1 MIKDITIG
9 QYFPMGSVIHRLDPR
24 IKLLFTVVFIVMVF
38 LSNNFVTLFFNL
50 ILSAVII
57 ALSKIPLKTVIKGL
71 RPILL
76 IIVITSILQ
85 IAYVDSGIVL
95 VDFWKIKITSGGI
108 LTAVFMALR
117 ISLLIVMS
125 TMLTYTTS
133 PTSLTNGLDRTFAPL
148 QRIGIDFHTVTMIM
162 TIALR
167 FIPTLI
173 EEVDKIMSAQKS
185 RGAGFDQGNLMKRA
199 KALIPLFIPLLFNSI
214 RRAYELANAMTCR
227 CYNGGKGKTTM
238 NALKFKACDY
248 MSLIIMALFIGAVIT
263 LNIFCGEYNAEFTFN
278 LAI

>member
-9 QYFPMGSVIHRLDPR
+9 QYFPFDSFVHRLDPR
-24 IKLLFTVVFIVMVF
+24 IKLLFTVVYIVAAFV
-38 LSNNFVTLFFNL
+38 SNNFVSLLFCF
-50 ILSAVII
+50 II
-57 ALSKIPLKTVIKGL
+57 ACVVVAISKIPLKTVVKGL

-76 IIVITSILQ
+76 IVIITSLLQ
-85 IAYVDSGIVL
+85 IAYIKTGVPLIS
-95 VDFWKIKITSGGI
+95 FWKINITSGG
-108 LTAVFMALR
+108 LLSAVFMAIR
-117 ISLLIVMS
+117 ISLLILMS

-133 PTSLTNGLDRTFAPL
+133 PTSLTNGLERIFAPFKK
-148 QRIGIDFHTVTMIM
+148 IGIDFHTITMIM

-173 EEVDKIMSAQKS
+173 EETDKIMSAQKS
-185 RGAGFDQGNLMKRA
+185 RGANFENGNIIKRA
-199 KALIPLFIPLLFNSI
+199 KALVPIFIPLLFNSI

-238 NALKFKACDY
+238 NPLKMSGRDY
-248 MSLIIMALFIGAVIT
+248 FAIILTVLLIGGIIV

-278 LAI
+278 AAI

>member
-1 MIKDITIG
+1 MIKDITLG
-9 QYFPMGSVIHRLDPR
+9 QYFPMGSVIHKLDPR
-24 IKLLFTVVFIVMVF
+24 TKLLLTVVYIIAVF
-38 LSNNFVTLFFNL
+38 VSNNFISLFFCL
-50 ILSAVII
+50 FVGVGVI
-57 ALSKIPLKTVIKGL
+57 ALSKIPVKTVIKGL
-71 RPILL
+71 KPILL
-76 IIVITSILQ
+76 IITITSVLQ
-85 IAYVDSGIVL
+85 IAYVKTGVTL
-95 VDFWKIKITSGGI
+95 VDFWKIQITSGGV
-108 LTAVFMALR
+108 LTAIFMALR

-133 PTSLTNGLDRTFAPL
+133 PTSLTNGLDRIFAPFKK
-148 QRIGIDFHTVTMIM
+148 IGLDFHTVTMIM

-185 RGAGFDQGNLMKRA
+185 RGANFEQGSLMKRA

-238 NALKFKACDY
+238 NALKFAKHDY
-248 MSLIIMALFIGAVIT
+248 LTLLGVVVLVGVVVI

-278 LAI
+278 LAV

>member
-1 MIKDITIG
+1 MIKDITLG
-9 QYFPMGSVIHRLDPR
+9 QYFPMDSVVHKLDPR
-24 IKLLFTVVFIVMVF
+24 MKLLFVTSFIVMVF
-38 LSNNFVTLFFNL
+38 LSNNFISLAFCFGVTAL
-50 ILSAVII
+50 VIAI
-57 ALSKIPLKTVIKGL
+57 SKIPLKTVLKGL
-71 RPILL
+71 KPIIL
-76 IIVITSILQ
+76 IVVITSILQ
-85 IAYVDSGIVL
+85 IAYNDGGITLIDV
-95 VDFWKIKITSGGI
+95 WKIKITSGGV

-133 PTSLTNGLDRTFAPL
+133 PTSLTNGLDRIFAPFKK
-148 QRIGIDFHTVTMIM
+148 IGLDFHTITMIM

-185 RGAGFDQGNLMKRA
+185 RGANFEQGSIIKRA

-227 CYNGGKGKTTM
+227 CYNGGQGKTTM
-238 NALKFKACDY
+238 NALKFSKRDY
-248 MSLIIMALFIGAVIT
+248 LGLLAVILVIISIIL
-263 LNIFCGEYNAEFTFN
+263 LNIYCGEYNAEFTFG

>member
-9 QYFPMGSVIHRLDPR
+9 QYFPFNSVIHRLDPR
-24 IKLLFTVVFIVMVF
+24 TKLLFTIVFVVMVF
-38 LSNNFVTLFFNL
+38 ASNNFVSLLFNF
-50 ILSAVII
+50 VIAAI
-57 ALSKIPLKTVIKGL
+57 IIRLSKIPVKTVVKGL
-71 RPILL
+71 KPILL
-76 IIVITSILQ
+76 VVIITSVLQ
-85 IAYVDSGIVL
+85 IAYVKTGITLIDV
-95 VDFWKIKITSGGI
+95 WKIKITSGGI
-108 LTAVFMALR
+108 LTAVFMAIR

-133 PTSLTNGLDRTFAPL
+133 PTSLTNGLDKLFAPL
-148 QRIGIDFHTVTMIM
+148 KKIGIDFHMVTMIM

-185 RGAGFDQGNLMKRA
+185 RGASFDQGNLIKRA

-238 NALKFKACDY
+238 NALKFNSGDY
-248 MSLIIMALFIGAVIT
+248 VSYIVMLLFIATIIVI
-263 LNIFCGEYNAEFTFN
+263 NIFCGEYNAEFTFN
-278 LAI
+278 LAV

>member
-1 MIKDITIG
+1 MLKDITIG
-9 QYFPMGSVIHRLDPR
+9 QYFPLNSAIHRLDPR
-24 IKLLFTVVFIVMVF
+24 SKLLFTFVFIIIVF
-38 LSNNFVTLFFNL
+38 VANNFVSLLFCL
-50 ILSAVII
+50 AVSCVVI
-57 ALSKIPLKTVIKGL
+57 AASKVPTKTVLKSL
-71 RPILL
+71 KPIIL
-76 IIVITSILQ
+76 IILITSVLQ
-85 IAYVDSGIVL
+85 IAYVETGVVL
-95 VDFWKIKITSGGI
+95 VEFWKIKITSGGI
-108 LTAVFMALR
+108 LTAVFMTLR
-117 ISLLIVMS
+117 ITLLILMS

-133 PTSLTNGLDRTFAPL
+133 PTSMTNGLERTFAPFKK
-148 QRIGIDFHTVTMIM
+148 IGIDFHTITMIM

-185 RGAGFDQGNLMKRA
+185 RGASFDNGNIMKRA
-199 KALIPLFIPLLFNSI
+199 KSLIPLFIPLLFNSI

-238 NALKFKACDY
+238 NALKFAGRDY
-248 MSLIIMALFIGAVIT
+248 AALFATALLIGGVVA

>member
-1 MIKDITIG
+1 MIKDITLG
-9 QYFPMGSVIHRLDPR
+9 QYFPMDSVVHKLDPR
-24 IKLLFTVVFIVMVF
+24 MKLLFVTSFIVMVF
-38 LSNNFVTLFFNL
+38 LSNNFVSLAFCFLVTAL
-50 ILSAVII
+50 VIAI
-57 ALSKIPLKTVIKGL
+57 SKIPLKTVLKGL
-71 RPILL
+71 KPIIL
-76 IIVITSILQ
+76 IVVITSILQ
-85 IAYVDSGIVL
+85 IAYNDGGITL
-95 VDFWKIKITSGGI
+95 VNVWKIKITSGGV

-133 PTSLTNGLDRTFAPL
+133 PTSLTNGLDRIFAPFKK
-148 QRIGIDFHTVTMIM
+148 IGLDFHTITMIM

-185 RGAGFDQGNLMKRA
+185 RGANFEQGSIIKRA

-227 CYNGGKGKTTM
+227 CYNGGVGKTTM
-238 NALKFKACDY
+238 NALKFSKRDY
-248 MSLIIMALFIGAVIT
+248 LGLLAVILVIISIIL
-263 LNIFCGEYNAEFTFN
+263 LNIYCGEYNAEFTFG

>member
-1 MIKDITIG
+1 MIKDITLG
-9 QYFPMGSVIHRLDPR
+9 QYFPMGSVIHKLDPR
-24 IKLLFTVVFIVMVF
+24 TKLLLTVVYIIAVF
-38 LSNNFVTLFFNL
+38 VSNNFISLFFCL
-50 ILSAVII
+50 FVGVGVI
-57 ALSKIPLKTVIKGL
+57 ALSKIPVKTVIKGL
-71 RPILL
+71 KPILL
-76 IIVITSILQ
+76 IITITSVLQ
-85 IAYVDSGIVL
+85 IAYVKTGVTL
-95 VDFWKIKITSGGI
+95 VDFWKIQITSGGV
-108 LTAVFMALR
+108 LTAIFMALR

-133 PTSLTNGLDRTFAPL
+133 PTSLTNGLDRIFAPFKK
-148 QRIGIDFHTVTMIM
+148 IGLDFHTVTMIM

-185 RGAGFDQGNLMKRA
+185 RGANFEQGSLMKRA

-238 NALKFKACDY
+238 NALKFSRHDY
-248 MSLIIMALFIGAVIT
+248 LTLLGVIALVGVVVI

-278 LAI
+278 LAV

>member
-1 MIKDITIG
+1 MIKDITLG
-9 QYFPMGSVIHRLDPR
+9 QYFPMGSAIHKLDPR
-24 IKLLFTVVFIVMVF
+24 TKLLLTVVYIVMVF
-38 LSNNFVTLFFNL
+38 VSNNFISLFFCL
-50 ILSAVII
+50 FVGVGVI
-57 ALSKIPLKTVIKGL
+57 ALSKIPVKTVIKGL
-71 RPILL
+71 KPIFL
-76 IIVITSILQ
+76 IVIITSVLQ
-85 IAYVDSGIVL
+85 IAYVKTGITL
-95 VDFWKIKITSGGI
+95 VDFWKIQITSGGV
-108 LTAVFMALR
+108 LTAIFMALR

-133 PTSLTNGLDRTFAPL
+133 PTSLTNGLDRIFAPFKK
-148 QRIGIDFHTVTMIM
+148 IGLDFHTVTMIM

-185 RGAGFDQGNLMKRA
+185 RGANFEQGSLMKRA

-238 NALKFKACDY
+238 NALKFSSRDY
-248 MSLIIMALFIGAVIT
+248 AASLGIAVLIGAVIT

-278 LAI
+278 LAV

>member
-1 MIKDITIG
+1 MIKDITLG
-9 QYFPMGSVIHRLDPR
+9 QYFPMNSFVHKMDPR
-24 IKLLFTVVFIVMVF
+24 MKLLFVTAFIVTVF
-38 LSNNFVTLFFNL
+38 LSNNFISLGFCFL
-50 ILSAVII
+50 ITAFVIAI
-57 ALSKIPLKTVIKGL
+57 SKIPLKTVLKGL
-71 RPILL
+71 RPIIL
-76 IIVITSILQ
+76 IIAITSILQ
-85 IAYVDSGIVL
+85 IAYNEGGIVL
-95 VDFWKIKITSGGI
+95 VDVWRIKITSGGV

-133 PTSLTNGLDRTFAPL
+133 PTSLTNGLDRIFAPFKK
-148 QRIGIDFHTVTMIM
+148 IGLDFHTITMIM

-185 RGAGFDQGNLMKRA
+185 RGANFEQGNIIKRA

-227 CYNGGKGKTTM
+227 CYNGGQGKTTM
-238 NALKFKACDY
+238 NALKFSYRDY
-248 MSLIIMALFIGAVIT
+248 LALVSLAGVIASIIL
-263 LNIFCGEYNAEFTFN
+263 LNIYCGEYNAEFTFG
-278 LAI
+278 ITV

>member
-1 MIKDITIG
+1 MIKDITLG
-9 QYFPMGSVIHRLDPR
+9 QYFPMDSLVHKLDPR
-24 IKLLFTVVFIVMVF
+24 MKLLFVTSFIVMVF
-38 LSNNFVTLFFNL
+38 LSNNFVSLAFCFGVTAL
-50 ILSAVII
+50 VIAI
-57 ALSKIPLKTVIKGL
+57 SKIPLKTVLKGL
-71 RPILL
+71 KPIIL
-76 IIVITSILQ
+76 IVVITSVLQ
-85 IAYVDSGIVL
+85 IAYNDGGIILIDV
-95 VDFWKIKITSGGI
+95 WKIKITSGGV

-133 PTSLTNGLDRTFAPL
+133 PTSLTNGLDRIFAPFKK
-148 QRIGIDFHTVTMIM
+148 IGLDFHTITMIM

-185 RGAGFDQGNLMKRA
+185 RGANFEQGSIIKRA

-227 CYNGGKGKTTM
+227 CYNGGVGKTTM
-238 NALKFKACDY
+238 NALKFSKRDY
-248 MSLIIMALFIGAVIT
+248 LGLLAVILVIISIIL
-263 LNIFCGEYNAEFTFN
+263 LNIYCGEYNAEFTFG

>member
-1 MIKDITIG
+1 MIKDITLG
-9 QYFPMGSVIHRLDPR
+9 QYFPMGSVIHKLDPR
-24 IKLLFTVVFIVMVF
+24 TKLLLTVVYIVMVF
-38 LSNNFVTLFFNL
+38 VSNNFISLFFCL
-50 ILSAVII
+50 FVGVGVI
-57 ALSKIPLKTVIKGL
+57 ALSKIPVKTVVKGL
-71 RPILL
+71 KPIFL
-76 IIVITSILQ
+76 IVIITSVLQ
-85 IAYVDSGIVL
+85 IAYVKTGITL
-95 VDFWKIKITSGGI
+95 VDFWKIQITSGGV
-108 LTAVFMALR
+108 LTAIFMALR

-133 PTSLTNGLDRTFAPL
+133 PTSLTNGLDRIFAPFKK
-148 QRIGIDFHTVTMIM
+148 IGLDFHTVTMIM

-185 RGAGFDQGNLMKRA
+185 RGANFEQGSLMKRA

-238 NALKFKACDY
+238 NALKFSSRDY
-248 MSLIIMALFIGAVIT
+248 TAIIGIAVLIGAVIT

>member
-9 QYFPMGSVIHRLDPR
+9 QYFPLNSVIHKLDPR
-24 IKLLFTVVFIVMVF
+24 TKLLFTIVFIVMVF
-38 LSNNFVTLFFNL
+38 VSNNFVSLFSCL
-50 ILSAVII
+50 LSAMLII
-57 ALSKIPLKTVIKGL
+57 ALSRVPIKTVIKGL
-71 RPILL
+71 KPIL
-76 IIVITSILQ
+76 IIIIITSVLQ
-85 IAYVDSGIVL
+85 IAYTDSGVIL
-95 VDFWKIKITSGGI
+95 VDFWKIQITSGGI

-117 ISLLIVMS
+117 ISLLILMS

-133 PTSLTNGLDRTFAPL
+133 PTALTNGLDKVFAPL
-148 QRIGIDFHTVTMIM
+148 NKIGIDFHIITTIM

-185 RGAGFDQGNLMKRA
+185 RGANFEQGSIIKRA
-199 KALIPLFIPLLFNSI
+199 KALIPLFIPLLFNSLK
-214 RRAYELANAMTCR
+214 RAYELANAMTCR

-238 NALKFKACDY
+238 NAPKFTYRDIAAFSVIA
-248 MSLIIMALFIGAVIT
+248 MLIGLVVI

-278 LAI
+278 TAI

>member
-9 QYFPMGSVIHRLDPR
+9 QYFPFNSVIHRLDPR
-24 IKLLFTVVFIVMVF
+24 TKLLFTVVFIVTVF
-38 LSNNFVTLFFNL
+38 LANNFISLFFCML
-50 ILSAVII
+50 LSVAVIG
-57 ALSKIPLKTVIKGL
+57 LSKIPVKTVVKGL
-71 RPILL
+71 KPILL

-95 VDFWKIKITSGGI
+95 VDVWKIKITSGGI

-133 PTSLTNGLDRTFAPL
+133 PTALTNGLDRLFAPL
-148 QRIGIDFHTVTMIM
+148 TKLGIDFHTVTMIM

-185 RGAGFDQGNLMKRA
+185 RGASFDQGNLMKRA

-238 NALKFKACDY
+238 NALKFSSRDY
-248 MSLIIMALFIGAVIT
+248 MSILVMAFLVGGIIV
-263 LNIFCGEYNAEFTFN
+263 LNVFCGEYNAEFTFN
-278 LAI
+278 LAV

>member
-1 MIKDITIG
+1 MIKDITLG
-9 QYFPMGSVIHRLDPR
+9 QYFPMDSVVHKLDPR
-24 IKLLFTVVFIVMVF
+24 MKLLFVTSFIVMVF
-38 LSNNFVTLFFNL
+38 LSNNFISLAFCFGITAL
-50 ILSAVII
+50 VIAI
-57 ALSKIPLKTVIKGL
+57 SKIPLKSVLKGL
-71 RPILL
+71 KPIIL
-76 IIVITSILQ
+76 IVVITSILQ
-85 IAYVDSGIVL
+85 IAYNDGGITLIDV
-95 VDFWKIKITSGGI
+95 WKIKITSGGV

-133 PTSLTNGLDRTFAPL
+133 PTSLTNGLDRIFAPFKK
-148 QRIGIDFHTVTMIM
+148 IGLDFHTITMIM

-185 RGAGFDQGNLMKRA
+185 RGANFEQGSIIKRA

-227 CYNGGKGKTTM
+227 CYNGGVGKTTM
-238 NALKFKACDY
+238 NALKFSKRDY
-248 MSLIIMALFIGAVIT
+248 LGLLAVILVIISIIL
-263 LNIFCGEYNAEFTFN
+263 LNIYCGEYNAEFTFG

>member
-1 MIKDITIG
+1 MIKDITLG
-9 QYFPMGSVIHRLDPR
+9 QYFPLDSLIHKLDPR
-24 IKLLFTVVFIVMVF
+24 AKLLFTVIFIVMVF
-38 LSNNFVTLFFNL
+38 VCNNFVSLFFCFL
-50 ILSAVII
+50 AAAVII
-57 ALSKIPLKTVIKGL
+57 AASKIPLKTVTKGL
-71 RPILL
+71 KPILL
-76 IIVITSILQ
+76 IVTITSILQ
-85 IAYVDSGIVL
+85 IAYVKTGVMLIDV
-95 VDFWKIKITSGGI
+95 WKIQITSGGV

-133 PTSLTNGLDRTFAPL
+133 PTSLTNGLDRTFAPFKK
-148 QRIGIDFHTVTMIM
+148 IGIDFHTVTMIM

-185 RGAGFDQGNLMKRA
+185 RGANFEQGSIVKRA

-238 NALKFKACDY
+238 NALKFSARDY
-248 MSLIIMALFIGAVIT
+248 LATLCCAVIIAAVIL
-263 LNIFCGEYNAEFTFN
+263 LNIYCGEYNAEFTFN
-278 LAI
+278 LAV

>member
-9 QYFPMGSVIHRLDPR
+9 QYFPMGSVIHKLDPR
-24 IKLLFTVVFIVMVF
+24 TKLLFTVVYIVTVF
-38 LSNNFVTLFFNL
+38 VSNNFVSLFFCL
-50 ILSAVII
+50 FTGIAVI
-57 ALSKIPLKTVIKGL
+57 ALSKIPVKTVIKGL
-71 RPILL
+71 KPILL
-76 IIVITSILQ
+76 IIIITSVLQ
-85 IAYVDSGIVL
+85 IAYVKTGVMLI
-95 VDFWKIKITSGGI
+95 DFWKIQISSGGI

-133 PTSLTNGLDRTFAPL
+133 PTSLTNGLDRVFAPFKK
-148 QRIGIDFHTVTMIM
+148 IGIDFHTVTMIM

-185 RGAGFDQGNLMKRA
+185 RGANFEQGSIIKRA

-238 NALKFKACDY
+238 NALKFSKRDY
-248 MSLIIMALFIGAVIT
+248 LALLSIAVLIGAVAI

-278 LAI
+278 LAV

>member
-9 QYFPMGSVIHRLDPR
+9 QYFPFDSTIHKLDPR
-24 IKLLFTVVFIVMVF
+24 TKLLFTVVYIVMVF
-38 LSNNFVTLFFNL
+38 VSNNFISLFFCL
-50 ILSAVII
+50 FIGLAII
-57 ALSKIPLKTVIKGL
+57 FMSKIPVKTVIKGL
-71 RPILL
+71 KPILM
-76 IIVITSILQ
+76 IITITSVLQ
-85 IAYVDSGIVL
+85 IAYVKTGIILIDV
-95 VDFWKIKITSGGI
+95 WKIQITSGGV

-133 PTSLTNGLDRTFAPL
+133 PTSLTNGLDRVFAPFKK
-148 QRIGIDFHTVTMIM
+148 IGLDFHTVTMIM

-185 RGAGFDQGNLMKRA
+185 RGANFEQGSLMKRA

-238 NALKFKACDY
+238 NALKFAKRDY
-248 MSLIIMALFIGAVIT
+248 FGILSVLVVIGAVIT

-278 LAI
+278 FAV

>member
-1 MIKDITIG
+1 MIKDITLG
-9 QYFPMGSVIHRLDPR
+9 QYFPMNSLIHKLDPR
-24 IKLLFTVVFIVMVF
+24 VKLIFTILFICLVFAC
-38 LSNNFVTLFFNL
+38 NNFVSLMFCFVVSAL
-50 ILSAVII
+50 IIGA
-57 ALSKIPLKTVIKGL
+57 SKIPLKTVLKGL
-71 RPILL
+71 KPILL
-76 IIVITSILQ
+76 IVIITSVLQ
-85 IAYVDSGIVL
+85 IAYVKSGTVL
-95 VDFWKIKITSGGI
+95 VELWKIRITSGGV

-133 PTSLTNGLDRTFAPL
+133 PTALTNGMDRMFAPL
-148 QRIGIDFHTVTMIM
+148 KKIGIDFHTVTMIM

-185 RGAGFDQGNLMKRA
+185 RGANFEQGSLIKRA

-238 NALKFKACDY
+238 NKLKLSLGDYIALL
-248 MSLIIMALFIGAVIT
+248 SSVIIIVSIVL
-263 LNIFCGEYNAEFTFN
+263 LNIYCGDFNAEFTFN
-278 LAI
+278 PAL

>member
-9 QYFPMGSVIHRLDPR
+9 QYFPFNSVIHRLDPR
-24 IKLLFTVVFIVMVF
+24 TKLLFTIIFIVAVF
-38 LSNNFVTLFFNL
+38 VSNNFVSLLFNL
-50 ILSAVII
+50 LTAVVII
-57 ALSKIPLKTVIKGL
+57 SLSKIPVKTVVKGL
-71 RPILL
+71 KPILL
-76 IIVITSILQ
+76 VVIITSVLQ
-85 IAYVDSGIVL
+85 IAYVKTGITLIDV
-95 VDFWKIKITSGGI
+95 WKIQITSGGV

-133 PTSLTNGLDRTFAPL
+133 PTSLTNGLDKLFAPL
-148 QRIGIDFHTVTMIM
+148 TKIGIDFHMITMIM

-185 RGAGFDQGNLMKRA
+185 RGASFDQGNLIKRA

-238 NALKFKACDY
+238 NALKFKSSDY
-248 MSLIIMALFIGAVIT
+248 IGYVVMLLFITAIT
-263 LNIFCGEYNAEFTFN
+263 VLNIFCGEYNAEFTFN
-278 LAI
+278 LAV

>member
-1 MIKDITIG
+1 MIKDITLG
-9 QYFPMGSVIHRLDPR
+9 QYFPLNSVIHKLDPR
-24 IKLLFTVVFIVMVF
+24 TKLLFSVTFIIMVF
-38 LSNNFVTLFFNL
+38 VSNNFISLFFCL
-50 ILSAVII
+50 AMSMLTI
-57 ALSKIPLKTVIKGL
+57 ALSKIPVKTVFKGL
-71 RPILL
+71 RPIIL
-76 IIVITSILQ
+76 VVAVTSILQ
-85 IAYVDSGIVL
+85 IAYNDGGIVL
-95 VDFWKIKITSGGI
+95 VNFWKIRITSGGVLMAI
-108 LTAVFMALR
+108 FMALR

-133 PTSLTNGLDRTFAPL
+133 PTSLTNGLDRMFAPF
-148 QRIGIDFHTVTMIM
+148 QKIGLDFHTVTMIM

-185 RGAGFDQGNLMKRA
+185 RGANFEQGSVVKRA

-227 CYNGGKGKTTM
+227 CYNGGVGKTTM
-238 NALKFKACDY
+238 NALKFSKKDY
-248 MSLIIMALFIGAVIT
+248 FVLFVMAIVIAAVIL

-278 LAI
+278 LAV

>member
-9 QYFPMGSVIHRLDPR
+9 QYFPFNSIIHRLDPR
-24 IKLLFTVVFIVMVF
+24 TKLLFTITFIVMVF
-38 LSNNFVTLFFNL
+38 VSNNFISLLFNFL
-50 ILSAVII
+50 VSTVII
-57 ALSKIPLKTVIKGL
+57 AFSKIPVKTVLKGL
-71 RPILL
+71 KPILL
-76 IIVITSILQ
+76 VVMITSVLQ
-85 IAYVDSGIVL
+85 IAYVKTGIML
-95 VDFWKIKITSGGI
+95 VDVWKIQITSGGI
-108 LTAVFMALR
+108 LTAIFMALR

-133 PTSLTNGLDRTFAPL
+133 PTSLTNGLDRIFAPL
-148 QRIGIDFHTVTMIM
+148 KKIGIDFHMVTMIM

-185 RGAGFDQGNLMKRA
+185 RGASFEQGNIIKRA

-238 NALKFKACDY
+238 NALKFSLCDY
-248 MSLIIMALFIGAVIT
+248 MSLIMMAVLIAGVIV

>member
-24 IKLLFTVVFIVMVF
+24 TKLLFTIVFIITVF
-38 LSNNFVTLFFNL
+38 LSNNFISLFLCMIFS
-50 ILSAVII
+50 IAII
-57 ALSKIPLKTVIKGL
+57 GLSKIPVKTVMKGL
-71 RPILL
+71 KPILL

-85 IAYVDSGIVL
+85 IAYVDSGFVL
-95 VDFWKIKITSGGI
+95 VDVWKIKITSGGL
-108 LTAVFMALR
+108 LTALFMTLR

-133 PTSLTNGLDRTFAPL
+133 PTALTNGLDRMFAPL
-148 QRIGIDFHTVTMIM
+148 KKIGIDFHTVTMIM

-185 RGAGFDQGNLMKRA
+185 RGASFDQGNLMKRA

-238 NALKFKACDY
+238 NALKFSLRDY
-248 MSLIIMALFIGAVIT
+248 MSILVMAFLIGGIIV

-278 LAI
+278 LAV

>member
-9 QYFPMGSVIHRLDPR
+9 QYFPLNSVIHRLDPR
-24 IKLLFTVVFIVMVF
+24 SKLLFTVVFIVIVF
-38 LSNNFVTLFFNL
+38 VANNFVSLFL
-50 ILSAVII
+50 CLAAACVVIAV
-57 ALSKIPLKTVIKGL
+57 SKVPLKTVIKGL

-76 IIVITSILQ
+76 IIIITSLLQ
-85 IAYVDSGIVL
+85 IAYVKTGIML
-95 VDFWKIKITSGGI
+95 VDVWKIKITSGGI
-108 LTAVFMALR
+108 LTAVFMTIR
-117 ISLLIVMS
+117 ISLLILMS

-133 PTSLTNGLDRTFAPL
+133 PTSLTNGLERTFAPFKK
-148 QRIGIDFHTVTMIM
+148 IGIDFHTITMIM

-185 RGAGFDQGNLMKRA
+185 RGASFDNGNILKRA
-199 KALIPLFIPLLFNSI
+199 KALVPIFIPLLFNSI

-238 NALKFKACDY
+238 NALKMSGRDY
-248 MSLIIMALFIGAVIT
+248 AAMAATVLIIGGVVA

-278 LAI
+278 TAV

>member
-1 MIKDITIG
+1 MIKDITLG
-9 QYFPMGSVIHRLDPR
+9 QYFPMDSIIHKLDPR
-24 IKLLFTVVFIVMVF
+24 AKLLFTVVFIVMVF
-38 LSNNFVTLFFNL
+38 VCNNFVSLFFCL
-50 ILSAVII
+50 ASAAVII
-57 ALSKIPLKTVIKGL
+57 AISKIPLKTVTKGL
-71 RPILL
+71 KPILL
-76 IIVITSILQ
+76 IVIITSILQ
-85 IAYVDSGIVL
+85 IAYVKTGITLIDV
-95 VDFWKIKITSGGI
+95 WKIRITSGGV

-133 PTSLTNGLDRTFAPL
+133 PTSLTNGLDRVFAPFKK
-148 QRIGIDFHTVTMIM
+148 IGIDFHTVTMIM

-185 RGAGFDQGNLMKRA
+185 RGANFEQGSIVKRA

-238 NALKFKACDY
+238 NALKYSARDY
-248 MSLIIMALFIGAVIT
+248 LATLGCAVIIAAVVL
-263 LNIFCGEYNAEFTFN
+263 LNIYCGEYNAEFTFN
-278 LAI
+278 LAV

>member
-9 QYFPMGSVIHRLDPR
+9 QYFPFNSVIHRLDPR
-24 IKLLFTVVFIVMVF
+24 TKLLFTIVFVVMVF
-38 LSNNFVTLFFNL
+38 ASNNFVSLLFNF
-50 ILSAVII
+50 VIAAI
-57 ALSKIPLKTVIKGL
+57 IINLSKIPVKTVVKGL
-71 RPILL
+71 KPILL
-76 IIVITSILQ
+76 VVIITSFLQ
-85 IAYVDSGIVL
+85 IAYVKTGITLIDV
-95 VDFWKIKITSGGI
+95 WKIKITSGGV
-108 LTAVFMALR
+108 LTAVFMAIR

-133 PTSLTNGLDRTFAPL
+133 PTSLTNGLDKLFAPL
-148 QRIGIDFHTVTMIM
+148 KKIGIDFHMVTMIM

-185 RGAGFDQGNLMKRA
+185 RGASFDQGNLIKRA

-238 NALKFKACDY
+238 NALKFNSGDY
-248 MSLIIMALFIGAVIT
+248 VSYIVMLLFIATIIVI
-263 LNIFCGEYNAEFTFN
+263 NIFCGEYNAEFTFN
-278 LAI
+278 LAV

>member
-9 QYFPMGSVIHRLDPR
+9 QYFPFNSVIHRLDPR
-24 IKLLFTVVFIVMVF
+24 TKLLFTIAFIVTVF
-38 LSNNFVTLFFNL
+38 LANNFISLFFCML
-50 ILSAVII
+50 FSIVVIGF
-57 ALSKIPLKTVIKGL
+57 SKIPVKTVMKGL
-71 RPILL
+71 KPILL

-95 VDFWKIKITSGGI
+95 IDVWKIKITSGGI

-133 PTSLTNGLDRTFAPL
+133 PTALTNGLDRMFAPL
-148 QRIGIDFHTVTMIM
+148 KKLGIDFHTVTMIM

-185 RGAGFDQGNLMKRA
+185 RGAAFDQGNLMKRA

-238 NALKFKACDY
+238 NALKFSKRDY
-248 MSLIIMALFIGAVIT
+248 LGLLAVVLVIVSIIL

-278 LAI
+278 LAV

>member
-9 QYFPMGSVIHRLDPR
+9 QYFPLNSTIHKLDPR
-24 IKLLFTVVFIVMVF
+24 TKLLFTVVFIVMVF
-38 LSNNFVTLFFNL
+38 VSNNFISLLFCLFTG
-50 ILSAVII
+50 IVII
-57 ALSKIPLKTVIKGL
+57 SMSKIPVNTVLKGL
-71 RPILL
+71 KPILM
-76 IIVITSILQ
+76 IITITSVLQ
-85 IAYVDSGIVL
+85 IAYVKTGIIL
-95 VDFWKIKITSGGI
+95 VDFWKVQITSGGV

-133 PTSLTNGLDRTFAPL
+133 PTSLTNGLDRVFAPFKK
-148 QRIGIDFHTVTMIM
+148 IGLDFHTVTMIM

-185 RGAGFDQGNLMKRA
+185 RGANFEQGSLKKRA

-238 NALKFKACDY
+238 NALRFSKRDY
-248 MSLIIMALFIGAVIT
+248 LGVLSVIVVIGAVIT

-278 LAI
+278 PAV

>member
-9 QYFPMGSVIHRLDPR
+9 QYFPFNSVIHRLDPR
-24 IKLLFTVVFIVMVF
+24 TKLLFTVVFIVTVF
-38 LSNNFVTLFFNL
+38 LANNFISLFFCL
-50 ILSAVII
+50 LLSAVVIG
-57 ALSKIPLKTVIKGL
+57 LSKIPVKTVIKGL
-71 RPILL
+71 KPILL

-85 IAYVDSGIVL
+85 IAYVETGVVL
-95 VDFWKIKITSGGI
+95 IAVWKIKITSGGV

-133 PTSLTNGLDRTFAPL
+133 PTALTNGLDRVFAPL
-148 QRIGIDFHTVTMIM
+148 KKLGIDFHTVTMIM

-185 RGAGFDQGNLMKRA
+185 RGASFDQGNLMKRA

-227 CYNGGKGKTTM
+227 CYNGGVGKTTM
-238 NALKFKACDY
+238 NALKFSIRDY
-248 MSLIIMALFIGAVIT
+248 MTLLVMAFLIAGIIV

-278 LAI
+278 LAV

>member
-1 MIKDITIG
+1 MIKDITLG
-9 QYFPMGSVIHRLDPR
+9 QYFPLDSVIHKLDPR
-24 IKLLFTVVFIVMVF
+24 AKLLFTVIFIVMVF
-38 LSNNFVTLFFNL
+38 VCNNFISLFFCFAMAA
-50 ILSAVII
+50 III
-57 ALSKIPLKTVIKGL
+57 AMSKIPLKTVTKGL
-71 RPILL
+71 KPILL
-76 IIVITSILQ
+76 IVIITSILQ
-85 IAYVDSGIVL
+85 IAYVKTGITLIDV
-95 VDFWKIKITSGGI
+95 WKIQITSGGV

-133 PTSLTNGLDRTFAPL
+133 PTSLTNGLDRVFAPFKK
-148 QRIGIDFHTVTMIM
+148 IGIDFHTVTMIM

-185 RGAGFDQGNLMKRA
+185 RGANFEQGSIVKRA

-238 NALKFKACDY
+238 NALKFSARDY
-248 MSLIIMALFIGAVIT
+248 LATLCCAVVIAAVVL
-263 LNIFCGEYNAEFTFN
+263 LNIYCGEYNAEFTFN
-278 LAI
+278 LAV

>member
-1 MIKDITIG
+1 MIKDITLG
-9 QYFPMGSVIHRLDPR
+9 QYFPMGSVIHKLDPR
-24 IKLLFTVVFIVMVF
+24 IKLLLTVVYIIAVF
-38 LSNNFVTLFFNL
+38 VSNNFISLFFCL
-50 ILSAVII
+50 FVGVGVI
-57 ALSKIPLKTVIKGL
+57 ALSKIPVKTVIKGL
-71 RPILL
+71 KPIFL
-76 IIVITSILQ
+76 IVIITSVLQ
-85 IAYVDSGIVL
+85 IAYVKTGIML
-95 VDFWKIKITSGGI
+95 VDFWKIQITSGGV
-108 LTAVFMALR
+108 LTAIFMALR

-133 PTSLTNGLDRTFAPL
+133 PTSLTNGLDRIFAPFKK
-148 QRIGIDFHTVTMIM
+148 IGLDFHTVTMIM

-185 RGAGFDQGNLMKRA
+185 RGANFEQGSLMKRA

-238 NALKFKACDY
+238 NALKFAKHDY
-248 MSLIIMALFIGAVIT
+248 LTLLGVVVLVGVVVI

-278 LAI
+278 LAV

>member
-1 MIKDITIG
+1 MIKDITLG
-9 QYFPMGSVIHRLDPR
+9 QYFPMDSVVHKLDPR
-24 IKLLFTVVFIVMVF
+24 MKLLFVTAFIVMVF
-38 LSNNFVTLFFNL
+38 VSNNFVSLAFCFGITAL
-50 ILSAVII
+50 VIAI
-57 ALSKIPLKTVIKGL
+57 SKIPLKSVLKGL
-71 RPILL
+71 KPIIL
-76 IIVITSILQ
+76 IVVITSILQ
-85 IAYVDSGIVL
+85 IAYNDGGITLIDV
-95 VDFWKIKITSGGI
+95 WKIKITSGGV

-133 PTSLTNGLDRTFAPL
+133 PTSLTNGLDRIFAPFKK
-148 QRIGIDFHTVTMIM
+148 IGLDFHTITMIM

-185 RGAGFDQGNLMKRA
+185 RGANFEQGSIVKRA

-227 CYNGGKGKTTM
+227 CYNGGVGKTTM
-238 NALKFKACDY
+238 NALKFSKKDY
-248 MSLIIMALFIGAVIT
+248 VGLLMVVLVIVSIIL
-263 LNIFCGEYNAEFTFN
+263 LNIYCGEYNAEFTFG